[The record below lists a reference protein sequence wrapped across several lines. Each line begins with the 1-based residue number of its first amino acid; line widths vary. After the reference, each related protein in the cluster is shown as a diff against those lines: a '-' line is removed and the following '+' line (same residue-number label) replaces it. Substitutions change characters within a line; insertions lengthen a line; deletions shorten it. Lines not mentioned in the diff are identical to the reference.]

1 MSEVKH
7 QQLKILSQFS
17 SENQVKFKKKNV
29 YKIRI

>member
-17 SENQVKFKKKNV
+17 SENQVKFKKKMFI
-29 YKIRI
+29 K